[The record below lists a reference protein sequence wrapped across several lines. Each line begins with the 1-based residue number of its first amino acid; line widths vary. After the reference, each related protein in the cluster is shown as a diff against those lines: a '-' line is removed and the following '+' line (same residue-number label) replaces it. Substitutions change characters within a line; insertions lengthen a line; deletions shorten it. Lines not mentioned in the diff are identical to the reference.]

1 MNSLCAGI
9 SNLTDSRPAGLRP
22 SPSRKVSGM
31 NFLRYTL
38 RAGATVFGL
47 SAIALII
54 LPSFFLDL
62 LGLEST
68 LPLIWSMVLTGVT
81 LIALTGNMAVVS
93 FTASDRGV
101 QAAAVV
107 MMLAA
112 GGLGI
117 TTLLIPVPFTWFSI
131 VYALIGFGFSTAYV
145 VGLTRAS
152 LAR

>member
-1 MNSLCAGI
+1 MKPPPKLRSPLAYN
-9 SNLTDSRPAGLRP
+9 PA
-22 SPSRKVSGM
+22 M
-31 NFLRYTL
+31 TFLRYTL

-47 SAIALII
+47 SAIALI
-54 LPSFFLDL
+54 LAPGFFLEL
-62 LGLEST
+62 LGLDTSA
-68 LPLIWSMVLTGVT
+68 PLVWSMVMIGVT

-101 QAAAVV
+101 QAASVV

-112 GGLGI
+112 GGLGV
-117 TTLLIPVPFTWFSI
+117 TTLLIPVPFTWFSV
-131 VYALIGFGFSTAYV
+131 VYALVGFGFSTAYV

>member
-1 MNSLCAGI
+1 MQVST
-9 SNLTDSRPAGLRP
+9 NLGDAKAPVTPVRP
-22 SPSRKVSGM
+22 SRRIPGM
-31 NFLRYTL
+31 TFLRYTL

-47 SAIALII
+47 SAIALI
-54 LPSFFLDL
+54 LAPGFFLEL
-62 LGLEST
+62 LGLDSSA
-68 LPLIWSMVLTGVT
+68 PLVWSMVMIGVT

-101 QAAAVV
+101 QAASIV

-112 GGLGI
+112 GGLGV
-117 TTLLIPVPFTWFSI
+117 TTLLIPVPFTWFSM
-131 VYALIGFGFSTAYV
+131 VYALVGFGFSTAYV

>member
-1 MNSLCAGI
+1 M
-9 SNLTDSRPAGLRP
+9 T
-22 SPSRKVSGM
+22 
-31 NFLRYTL
+31 FLRYTL

-47 SAIALII
+47 SAIALI
-54 LPSFFLDL
+54 LAPGFFLEL
-62 LGLEST
+62 LGLDTSAQ
-68 LPLIWSMVLTGVT
+68 LVWSMVMIGVT

-101 QAAAVV
+101 QGASVV

-112 GGLGI
+112 GGLGV
-117 TTLLIPVPFTWFSI
+117 TTLLIPLPFTWFSV
-131 VYALIGFGFSTAYV
+131 VYALVGFGFSTAYV

>member
-1 MNSLCAGI
+1 M
-9 SNLTDSRPAGLRP
+9 T
-22 SPSRKVSGM
+22 
-31 NFLRYTL
+31 FLRYTL

-47 SAIALII
+47 SAVALI
-54 LPSFFLDL
+54 LAPGFFLEL
-62 LGLEST
+62 LGLDTSA
-68 LPLIWSMVLTGVT
+68 PLVWSMVMIGVT

-101 QAAAVV
+101 QAASVV

-112 GGLGI
+112 GGLGV
-117 TTLLIPVPFTWFSI
+117 TTLLIPVPFTWFSV
-131 VYALIGFGFSTAYV
+131 VYALVGFGFSTAYV

>member
-1 MNSLCAGI
+1 M
-9 SNLTDSRPAGLRP
+9 T
-22 SPSRKVSGM
+22 
-31 NFLRYTL
+31 FLRYTL

-47 SAIALII
+47 SAFALI
-54 LPSFFLDL
+54 LAPSFFLEL
-62 LGLEST
+62 LGLDTSA
-68 LPLIWSMVLTGVT
+68 PLVWSMVMIGVT

-101 QAAAVV
+101 QAASVV

-112 GGLGI
+112 GGLGV
-117 TTLLIPVPFTWFSI
+117 TTLLIPVPFTWFS
-131 VYALIGFGFSTAYV
+131 VLYALVGFGFSTAYV